1 MRSACLALLA
11 AKTGGMERRKPRKD
25 AHPVELSP
33 DERCHLADLTSK
45 GIISARTMTRA
56 RVLQLLDEGWAPS
69 DVPAAVG
76 CGESTV
82 RRVRRR
88 YEEGGLERALTD
100 APRPGHA
107 KVLSDKQE
115 AQIIAMVCSAPPD
128 GHARWTTELVVEQ
141 AILRD
146 VVDKVGR
153 ETIRVLL
160 RHHAL
165 KPWREK
171 NVVRPHARR
180 GVHREDGRRARC
192 VRAAV

>member
-1 MRSACLALLA
+1 MRSACLVLLA
-11 AKTGGMERRKPRKD
+11 AQTGAMERRKPRKD
-25 AHPVELSP
+25 AHPVKLSS
-33 DERCHLADLTSK
+33 DERGRLADLTSK
-45 GIISARTMTRA
+45 GIVSARTMIRA

-76 CGESTV
+76 CGEATV
-82 RRVRRR
+82 RRVGAR

-115 AQIIAMVCSAPPD
+115 AQIVAMVCSNPPD
-128 GHARWTTELVVEQ
+128 GHARWTTGLVVEQ
-141 AILRD
+141 AIVRGM
-146 VVDKVGR
+146 VDKVGR

-160 RHHAL
+160 RNHHL

-171 NVVRPHARR
+171 NVVRTHARR
-180 GVHREDGRRARC
+180 GIHREDGGRARG
-192 VRAAV
+192 VRATL

>member
-1 MRSACLALLA
+1 MRSACLAILA
-11 AKTGGMERRKPRKD
+11 AQTGAMERRKPRKD
-25 AHPVELSP
+25 AHPVKLSP
-33 DERCHLADLTSK
+33 DERGQLASLTSK
-45 GIISARTMTRA
+45 GIVSARTMIRA

-76 CGESTV
+76 CGEATV
-82 RRVRRR
+82 RRVRAR

-115 AQIIAMVCSAPPD
+115 AQIIAMVCSDPPD

-141 AILRD
+141 AISRGM
-146 VVDKVGR
+146 VDKVGR

-160 RHHAL
+160 RHHHL
-165 KPWREK
+165 RPWREK
-171 NVVRPHARR
+171 NVVRAHARR
-180 GVHREDGRRARC
+180 GVHAEDGGRARGI
-192 VRAAV
+192 RAAS